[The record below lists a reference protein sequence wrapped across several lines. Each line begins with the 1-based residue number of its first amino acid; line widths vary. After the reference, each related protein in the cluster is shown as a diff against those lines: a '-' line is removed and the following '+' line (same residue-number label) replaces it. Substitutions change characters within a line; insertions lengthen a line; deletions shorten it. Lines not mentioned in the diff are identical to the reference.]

1 MAKDKRGNADDK
13 ELSLKNEIIGIF
25 SLFFSFFLLFS
36 LASFNPLDPSFFHQ
50 APARVVT
57 NFGGRL
63 GSELAAL
70 LFNLFG
76 FAALLFILIGLFLT
90 AYFLFN
96 RRLTRAASKATGFF
110 ILLLSL
116 AGLLA
121 NLTPRAMIAGQE
133 VASGGVV
140 GLLLNRLVSGQ
151 IKGIFAAALFLCL
164 LGVSLVLIAKIS
176 IRTILVFLGR
186 LLAVGGA
193 RTAAF
198 CRQRLETL
206 RRNRDRRRVHEK
218 YEAGEGAF
226 VFKGRQPLKTREG
239 EPAPRTDRRPAE
251 AARLPAA
258 GAPRAAVKKP
268 SRLPEESG
276 IFPELEEAFLPD
288 ARYKPPPLTYLD
300 APTAKS
306 QIDIDELEEKKQELS
321 QRLQEFKISG
331 EIAEYTPGPV
341 ITTFEFVPDIG
352 VKVKDVSG
360 LTEDLALV
368 VKAQYVRIER
378 ILGKKA
384 IGIEIPNKKRETIH
398 LRELL
403 ETPQYKQSG
412 SPLTLALGKTAS
424 GDIFISDLKEM
435 PHLLIAGAT
444 GSGKSVAIHSIIL
457 SILYKSSPKAV
468 KFILIDP
475 KRIELAVYNSL
486 PHLLT
491 PVVVNPK
498 LAKNALDWAVFE
510 MENRYKKLAMLQVR
524 NIEQYNKKLE
534 MLVQAEDE
542 DLEQL
547 DEREPIPYIVLII
560 DELADLMMASAREIE
575 DDVMRLAQKAR
586 AIGIHLILATQRP
599 SIDVI
604 TGPIKNNFPSR
615 MALAVPSRYDSR
627 TIIDQMGAEKLLGNG
642 DMLFLPP
649 KTASLIRLHSAY
661 VSEPETVRVVNFL
674 AKQAKPE
681 FNTQIIRPAAQ
692 KEEQGEEQEMDEM
705 FFEAAEVIIST
716 GQASASYLQR
726 KLSVGFARAGRLI
739 DQLQEKGVISPAN
752 SKNQREILMSLEDLN
767 SLRGDAA
774 GD

>member
-13 ELSLKNEIIGIF
+13 ELSLKNEIVGVF
-25 SLFFSFFLLFS
+25 SLFFSFFLIFS
-36 LASFNPLDPSFFHQ
+36 LASYTPRDPSFFHS
-50 APARVVT
+50 APTRVVT

-63 GSELAAL
+63 GSELSAL

-76 FAALLFILIGLFLT
+76 YAALLFIAIFLFLT
-90 AYFLFN
+90 AYFLFD
-96 RRLTRAASKATGFF
+96 RRLSRAVSKGIGFA

-121 NLTPRAMIAGQE
+121 NLKPLARITGQE
-133 VASGGVV
+133 VRSGGLV
-140 GLLLNRLVSGQ
+140 GLLLNNLVSGQ
-151 IKGIFAAALFLCL
+151 IKGFFAAALFFCL

-176 IRTILVFLGR
+176 IGNTLVFLGR
-186 LLAVGGA
+186 LLAKGGA
-193 RTAAF
+193 LAAAF
-198 CRQRLETL
+198 CRRRLEQM
-206 RRNRDRRRVHEK
+206 RRNRDRRKVQEK
-218 YEAGEGAF
+218 YDAGEGSF
-226 VFKGRQPLKTREG
+226 VFKGRQPLKEK
-239 EPAPRTDRRPAE
+239 EPAPQAEKRPA
-251 AARLPAA
+251 APAA
-258 GAPRAAVKKP
+258 PARAVVKRP
-268 SRLPEESG
+268 SKLPEESG
-276 IFPELEEAFLPD
+276 IFPELEQAFLPD
-288 ARYKPPPLTYLD
+288 AQYQPPPLTYLD

-321 QRLQEFKISG
+321 QRLQEFKING

-352 VKVKDVSG
+352 VKVKDVSS

-403 ETPQYKQSG
+403 ETPLYKQSS

-468 KFILIDP
+468 KFIMIDP
-475 KRIELAVYNSL
+475 KRIELASYNSL

-510 MENRYKKLAMLQVR
+510 MENRYKKLATLQVR

-534 MLVQAEDE
+534 LLQQSEDE
-542 DLEQL
+542 EL
-547 DEREPIPYIVLII
+547 DALADKEPIPYIVIII

-575 DDVMRLAQKAR
+575 DDVLRLAQKAR

-627 TIIDQMGAEKLLGNG
+627 TIIDQIGAEKLLGNG

-649 KTASLIRLHSAY
+649 KTATLIRLHSAY
-661 VSEPETVRVVNFL
+661 VSEPETVRVVNYL

-681 FNTQIIRPAAQ
+681 FNTQIIKHSAQ
-692 KEEQGEEQEMDEM
+692 KEEAGEEQETDEM
-705 FFEAAEVIIST
+705 FLEAAEVIITT

-739 DQLQEKGVISPAN
+739 DQLQEKGIISPAN
-752 SKNQREILMSLEDLN
+752 SKNQREILMTLEDLKR
-767 SLRGDAA
+767 LGKEPDPE
-774 GD
+774 

>member
-1 MAKDKRGNADDK
+1 MARTKKENPDDK
-13 ELSLKNEIIGIF
+13 ELSLKNEIFGIF
-25 SLFFSFFLLFS
+25 SLFFSFFLIFS
-36 LASFNPLDPSFFHQ
+36 LASFTPLDPSFFHS

-57 NFGGRL
+57 NFGGRV
-63 GSELAAL
+63 GAELAAL
-70 LFNLFG
+70 LFNIFG
-76 FAALLFILIGLFLT
+76 FAAPLFILIFLFLT
-90 AYFLFN
+90 AFFIFN
-96 RRLTRAASKATGFF
+96 RSIDRAVSKGVGFF
-110 ILLLSL
+110 ILLFSL
-116 AGLLA
+116 AALLA
-121 NLTPRAMIAGQE
+121 NLKPQALISGQA
-133 VASGGVV
+133 VQSGGMV
-140 GLLLNRLVSGQ
+140 GLLLNRFVSAQ
-151 IKGIFAAALFLCL
+151 IKGVFAAALFLCL
-164 LGVSLVLIAKIS
+164 LGISLVLIAKIS
-176 IRTILVFLGR
+176 IKNIVVFLWG
-186 LLAVGGA
+186 LLAKGA
-193 RTAAF
+193 ALLGVFFR
-198 CRQRLETL
+198 RRLESFRKNRS
-206 RRNRDRRRVHEK
+206 RRMVQQK
-218 YEAGEGAF
+218 YDSGEGNF
-226 VFKGRQPLKTREG
+226 VFMGRQPLKEREK
-239 EPAPRTDRRPAE
+239 EKEAPARTE
-251 AARLPAA
+251 KKVLL
-258 GAPRAAVKKP
+258 KKP
-268 SRLPEESG
+268 SKLPEESG
-276 IFPELEEAFLPD
+276 IFPELEQEFRPD
-288 ARYKPPPLTYLD
+288 GQYQPPPMTYLD
-300 APTAKS
+300 APTQKS
-306 QIDIDELEEKKQELS
+306 QIDIDELEDKKQELS
-321 QRLQEFKISG
+321 QRLREFKING
-331 EIAEYTPGPV
+331 EISEYTPGPV
-341 ITTFEFVPDIG
+341 ITTFEFVPDVG
-352 VKVKDVSG
+352 VKVKDVSS

-403 ETPQYKQSG
+403 ETSQYQHSS

-468 KFILIDP
+468 KFIMIDP
-475 KRIELAVYNSL
+475 KRIELAIYNTL

-534 MLVQAEDE
+534 MLLQSEDDELDQLE
-542 DLEQL
+542 DK
-547 DEREPIPYIVLII
+547 EPIPYIMIII

-575 DDVMRLAQKAR
+575 DDILRLAQKAR

-604 TGPIKNNFPSR
+604 TGSIKNNFPSR
-615 MALAVPSRYDSR
+615 IALAVPSKYDSR
-627 TIIDQMGAEKLLGNG
+627 TIIDQIGAEKLLGNG

-661 VSEPETVRVVNFL
+661 VSEAETVRVVNFL

-681 FNTQIIRPAAQ
+681 FNTQIIKHSAK
-692 KEEQGEEQEMDEM
+692 KEGQGEEEQEMDDL
-705 FFEAAEVIIST
+705 FFEAAETIIST

-726 KLSVGFARAGRLI
+726 KMSVGFARAGRLI

-752 SKNQREILMSLEDLN
+752 SRNQREILMTLDDLHN
-767 SLRGDAA
+767 FKKE
-774 GD
+774 

>member
-1 MAKDKRGNADDK
+1 MAKDKRGNTEEK
-13 ELSLKNEIIGIF
+13 ELALKNEIFCIF
-25 SLFFSFFLLFS
+25 FLFFSFFLIFS
-36 LASFNPLDPSFFHQ
+36 LASYNPLDPSFFHS

-63 GSELAAL
+63 GSELSAL
-70 LFNLFG
+70 LFNFFG
-76 FAALLFILIGLFLT
+76 FASLLFILIFLFLT
-90 AYFLFN
+90 AYFFFN
-96 RRLTRAASKATGFF
+96 RRLNRAVSKGVGFV
-110 ILLLSL
+110 ILLLAL
-116 AGLLA
+116 AALLA
-121 NLTPRAMIAGQE
+121 NLNPEVLVSGQ
-133 VASGGVV
+133 AIRSGGMV
-140 GLLLNRLVSGQ
+140 GLLINNFVSGQ
-151 IKGIFAAALFLCL
+151 IKGFFAAALFLSL
-164 LGVSLVLIAKIS
+164 LGISLVLIAKIS
-176 IRTILVFLGR
+176 IRNILVFLGK
-186 LLAVGGA
+186 LLARGGVLLA
-193 RTAAF
+193 GSLRK
-198 CRQRLETL
+198 RLEAI
-206 RRNRDRRRVHEK
+206 RRNRDRRKVQEK
-218 YEAGEGAF
+218 YDAGEGNF
-226 VFKGRQPLKTREG
+226 VFKGRQKLKEREN
-239 EPAPRTDRRPAE
+239 EPAARTE
-251 AARLPAA
+251 K
-258 GAPRAAVKKP
+258 RAATSAIFRAVIRKP
-268 SRLPEESG
+268 SKLPEETG
-276 IFPELEEAFLPD
+276 IFPELEQEFRPD
-288 ARYKPPPLTYLD
+288 AQYKPPPMTYLD

-306 QIDIDELEEKKQELS
+306 QIDIDELEEKKHELS
-321 QRLQEFKISG
+321 QRLQEFKIHG
-331 EIAEYTPGPV
+331 EIAEFTPGPV

-352 VKVKDVSG
+352 VKVKDVSA

-384 IGIEIPNKKRETIH
+384 IGIEIPNKKREIIH

-403 ETPQYKQSG
+403 EAPQYKQSS

-468 KFILIDP
+468 KFIMIDP

-510 MENRYKKLAMLQVR
+510 MENRYKKLATLQVR

-534 MLVQAEDE
+534 MLVQSEDE
-542 DLEQL
+542 ELEHL
-547 DEREPIPYIVLII
+547 DDKEPIPYIVIII

-575 DDVMRLAQKAR
+575 DDVLRLAQKSR

-599 SIDVI
+599 SVDVI

-615 MALAVPSRYDSR
+615 MALAVPSRVDSR

-649 KTASLIRLHSAY
+649 KTATLIRLHSAY
-661 VSEPETVRVVNFL
+661 VSEPETVRVVNYL

-681 FNTQIIRPAAQ
+681 FNTQIIKHTAQ
-692 KEEQGEEQEMDEM
+692 REEQGEEQELDEL
-705 FFEAAEVIIST
+705 FFEAGEVIIT
-716 GQASASYLQR
+716 TAQASASYLQR

-739 DQLQEKGVISPAN
+739 DQLQEKGIISPAN
-752 SKNQREILMSLEDLN
+752 SRNQREILMTLEDLRN
-767 SLRGDAA
+767 IRKE
-774 GD
+774 